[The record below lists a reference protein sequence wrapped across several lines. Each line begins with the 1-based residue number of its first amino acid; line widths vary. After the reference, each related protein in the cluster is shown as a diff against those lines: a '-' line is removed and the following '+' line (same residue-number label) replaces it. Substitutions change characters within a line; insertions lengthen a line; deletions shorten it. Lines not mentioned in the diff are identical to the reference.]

1 MQEDRVF
8 ELKLP
13 LGDAGTAN
21 LRFKARLPESEAV
34 VVRYDLS
41 SGGFGL
47 SVEPQ
52 GGRAVCTKDGAGGE
66 KVGDVLRYCTNW
78 KIGYGMDAATGGVLN
93 TVASFGGVMKWKIG
107 LFDVAKAQNWDEV
120 VEALTSNTPERTN
133 EASLGPLPPVYRT
146 QAGGHCA
153 LPDAAL
159 PLCLARRRSS
169 LSSSGLSDNFN
180 ARGPFVCQTAWAAAP
195 M

>member
-1 MQEDRVF
+1 MHVLRLTFLLAAAPLCSAFAPGAAHALRGGPRRASQVAMQEDRVF

-66 KVGDVLRYCTNW
+66 KVTKEPSARPSPERSCRSCRVN
-78 KIGYGMDAATGGVLN
+78 
-93 TVASFGGVMKWKIG
+93 VASSS
-107 LFDVAKAQNWDEV
+107 
-120 VEALTSNTPERTN
+120 TCR
-133 EASLGPLPPVYRT
+133 
-146 QAGGHCA
+146 AGG
-153 LPDAAL
+153 
-159 PLCLARRRSS
+159 ARETATSS
-169 LSSSGLSDNFN
+169 RTCCI
-180 ARGPFVCQTAWAAAP
+180 A
-195 M
+195 